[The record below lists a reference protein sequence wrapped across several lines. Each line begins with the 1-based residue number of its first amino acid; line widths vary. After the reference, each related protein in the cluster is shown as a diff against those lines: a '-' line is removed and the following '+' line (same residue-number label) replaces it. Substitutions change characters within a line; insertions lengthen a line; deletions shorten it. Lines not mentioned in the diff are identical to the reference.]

1 MKEWKWICASMY
13 DFIKLFK
20 DYKIDYTTKS
30 NRGWINVECVYCTS
44 SSHSKHLGFNLADGH
59 CTCWKCGGHQA
70 TPTLARLLAIPSG
83 EVNQVLAQYE
93 SRNYVLNHLN
103 KRIPQAKHL
112 ELPTDTFTPAER
124 KYLLSRNFSPRY
136 LHEKYGVVGGGI
148 SGDWKYR
155 IIIPLIIN
163 GKIVSWT
170 GRTIL
175 SKKKAD
181 ELKIPRYKNLSIEES
196 CVNPKTSLFNLDN
209 SLRKE
214 VIITEGCFDVMRFGG
229 LNFNKNDN
237 IICSFGT
244 TMTEE
249 QLKVIA
255 DRYEKVFMMFDN
267 EPEAQEKARKYGL
280 QLSSMGLSV
289 EVVDFYSDF
298 GVNDLGD
305 CSDEQV
311 NIIKKELG
319 FL

>member
-1 MKEWKWICASMY
+1 M
-13 DFIKLFK
+13 
-20 DYKIDYTTKS
+20 
-30 NRGWINVECVYCTS
+30 GVNVECVYCTS

-59 CTCWKCGGHQA
+59 CACWKCGGHQA

-83 EVNQVLAQYE
+83 EVADVLAQYE

-124 KYLLSRNFSPRY
+124 EYLRKRDFSPRF

-148 SGDWKYR
+148 AGEWKYR

-209 SLRKE
+209 CNKSR
-214 VIITEGCFDVMRFGG
+214 VILTEGAFGG
-229 LNFNKNDN
+229 LWYGLDVNHEGYVRSGVNTNSGEWKCRENAQGSILCFCFDWQQDT
-237 IICSFGT
+237 IIHDTSRQIRTVCWIPVD
-244 TMTEE
+244 
-249 QLKVIA
+249 KVINLLLNLL
-255 DRYEKVFMMFDN
+255 VGG
-267 EPEAQEKARKYGL
+267 KAL
-280 QLSSMGLSV
+280 
-289 EVVDFYSDF
+289 
-298 GVNDLGD
+298 N
-305 CSDEQV
+305 
-311 NIIKKELG
+311 
-319 FL
+319 

>member
-1 MKEWKWICASMY
+1 
-13 DFIKLFK
+13 
-20 DYKIDYTTKS
+20 
-30 NRGWINVECVYCTS
+30 VYCTS

-59 CTCWKCGGHQA
+59 CACWKCGGHQA

-93 SRNYVLNHLN
+93 TRNVAVARLN
-103 KRIPQAKHL
+103 KRIPLAKHL
-112 ELPTDTFTPAER
+112 QLPTDTFTPAER

-148 SGDWKYR
+148 AGEWKYR

-209 SLRKE
+209 CNKSR
-214 VIITEGCFDVMRFGG
+214 VILTEGAFDCFMLGDNSMCCFGSA
-229 LNFNKNDN
+229 L
-237 IICSFGT
+237 
-244 TMTEE
+244 TEE
-249 QLKVIA
+249 QIAVIA
-255 DRYEKVFMMFDN
+255 GRFEKVFILFDN
-267 EPEAQEKARKYGL
+267 EPEAQEKARKYGM
-280 QLSSMGLSV
+280 QIASMGVEV
-289 EVVDFYSDF
+289 EVVNAYEDFNK
-298 GVNDLGD
+298 NDGGELTH
-305 CSDEQV
+305 DEV
-311 NIIKKELG
+311 EIIKNELG
-319 FL
+319 V

>member
-1 MKEWKWICASMY
+1 MY
-13 DFIKLFK
+13 DFIKLFT
-20 DYKIDYTTKS
+20 DYKIDYTTKR
-30 NRGWINVECVYCTS
+30 NRGWVNVECVYCTS

-83 EVNQVLAQYE
+83 EVADVLAQYE

-103 KRIPQAKHL
+103 KRIPQARHL

-148 SGDWKYR
+148 AGEWKYR
-155 IIIPLIIN
+155 IIIPLVIK

-175 SKKKAD
+175 SKEKAD
-181 ELKIPRYKNLSIEES
+181 KLKIPRYKNLSIEQS

-209 SLRKE
+209 CNKSS
-214 VIITEGCFDVMRFGG
+214 VILTEGAFDVMRLGDNSMCCFGSA
-229 LNFNKNDN
+229 L
-237 IICSFGT
+237 
-244 TMTEE
+244 TEE
-249 QLKVIA
+249 QIAVIA
-255 DRYEKVFMMFDN
+255 GRFEKVFILFDN

-280 QLSSMGLSV
+280 QIASMGVEV
-289 EVVDFYSDF
+289 EVVNAYEDFNK
-298 GVNDLGD
+298 NDGGELTP
-305 CSDEQV
+305 DEV
-311 NIIKKELG
+311 GIIKKELG
-319 FL
+319 L